1 MPRTTLSFLVL
12 QRGAGTESNSFRA
25 VRRIMTI
32 TFFHVWPRQPTEGI
46 HWNSDS
52 GTSRGAV
59 RSSCH
64 ASIWLDDR
72 MDRTA
77 LMNNSAD
84 SSQINHLLKTVG
96 PFGHV
101 GDFVVTVCESALMEL
116 RQHFL
121 IIRNKHSREV
131 EPPSAPN
138 YCFTQMSDRP
148 IWAVCC
154 AILFGAHLP
163 LSYTSHSRAYHGGL
177 ALLKRCIPRSRWSR
191 I

>member
-1 MPRTTLSFLVL
+1 MPRTTFSFLVL

-32 TFFHVWPRQPTEGI
+32 TFFHVWPRQPTEGM

-52 GTSRGAV
+52 GTSRRAV

-72 MDRTA
+72 MNLTVH
-77 LMNNSAD
+77 NSVD
-84 SSQINHLLKTVG
+84 NSQINHPLKAVD

-101 GDFVVTVCESALMEL
+101 GDFVATVCESVLMVV
-116 RQHFL
+116 RQHIL
-121 IIRNKHSREV
+121 ITRNKHRTEV
-131 EPPSAPN
+131 KPPSAPN
-138 YCFTQMSDRP
+138 YCFTQMSDSP
-148 IWAVCC
+148 IWTKCC

-163 LSYTSHSRAYHGGL
+163 LSYTSHSRA
-177 ALLKRCIPRSRWSR
+177 
-191 I
+191 

>member
-1 MPRTTLSFLVL
+1 MPRTTFSFLVV

-52 GTSRGAV
+52 GTSGGAV

-72 MDRTA
+72 MDLTV
-77 LMNNSAD
+77 LMHNSVD
-84 SSQINHLLKTVG
+84 NSQINHPLKAV
-96 PFGHV
+96 V
-101 GDFVVTVCESALMEL
+101 GDFVVCESVLMEL

-121 IIRNKHSREV
+121 IPRNKHSREV

-138 YCFTQMSDRP
+138 YCFTQMSDSP
-148 IWAVCC
+148 IWTMCC

-163 LSYTSHSRAYHGGL
+163 LSYTSRSRADHGGP
-177 ALLKRCIPRSRWSR
+177 ALLERCIPRSRWSR